1 MSVRKSQQIHIIRP
15 DSRMRESILSSIR
28 HLINEIWS
36 YRSHIRIIF
45 KGRFRAA
52 YSGTGL
58 GIFWNY
64 VLPLV
69 PLTVYWFLSVL
80 RVFPNFEGV
89 DGATFITFGV
99 TLWFLFAGCIQIPMQ
114 VIQSRNKESMKTNFP
129 LSASI
134 VSEFARLLFDTM
146 VRIILV
152 SIIIVSTQSW
162 PTAQGLM
169 LPFMLLPA
177 LFLFTGIGVMLGILN
192 VIYNDV
198 SRVVNIILQYG
209 IFVSGVIF
217 PLYDIGILS
226 AFNAINP
233 FAVFIDA
240 SRSIVF
246 QGVIN
251 NLQNYLVVSCLAFI
265 FFAVSIRIFFVMEY
279 RVRGVN

>member
-15 DSRMRESILSSIR
+15 DSRMRESMLSAIR
-28 HLINEIWS
+28 HLINEIWN

-99 TLWFLFAGCIQIPMQ
+99 TLWFLFAGCVQIPMQ

>member
-15 DSRMRESILSSIR
+15 DSRMRESMLSAIR
-28 HLINEIWS
+28 HLINEIWN

-64 VLPLV
+64 ALPLV

-99 TLWFLFAGCIQIPMQ
+99 TLWFLFAGCVQIPMQ

-251 NLQNYLVVSCLAFI
+251 NLQNYLIASGLAFI

>member
-226 AFNAINP
+226 TFNAINP
-233 FAVFIDA
+233 FAIFIDA

-246 QGVIN
+246 QGVID
-251 NLQNYLVVSCLAFI
+251 NLQNYLVASCLAFI
-265 FFAVSIRIFFVMEY
+265 FFAVSVRIFFVMEY

>member
-15 DSRMRESILSSIR
+15 DSRMRESMLSAIR
-28 HLINEIWS
+28 HLINEIWN

-64 VLPLV
+64 ALPLV

-99 TLWFLFAGCIQIPMQ
+99 TLWFLFAGCVQIPMQ

-162 PTAQGLM
+162 PTAQGLI

-198 SRVVNIILQYG
+198 SRAVNIILQYG

-226 AFNAINP
+226 TFNAINP
-233 FAVFIDA
+233 FAIFIDA

-251 NLQNYLVVSCLAFI
+251 NLQNYLVASGLAFI
-265 FFAVSIRIFFVMEY
+265 FFAVSVRIFFVMEY

>member
-15 DSRMRESILSSIR
+15 DSRMRESMLSAIR
-28 HLINEIWS
+28 HLINEIWN

-64 VLPLV
+64 ALPLV

-114 VIQSRNKESMKTNFP
+114 VVQSRNKESMKTNFP

>member
-15 DSRMRESILSSIR
+15 DSRMRESMLSAIR
-28 HLINEIWS
+28 HLINEIWN

-64 VLPLV
+64 ALPLV

-114 VIQSRNKESMKTNFP
+114 VVQSRNKESMKTNFP

-152 SIIIVSTQSW
+152 LIIIVSTQSW
-162 PTAQGLM
+162 PTAQGLI

-198 SRVVNIILQYG
+198 SRAVNIILQYG

>member
-28 HLINEIWS
+28 HLINEIWN

-64 VLPLV
+64 ALPLV

-152 SIIIVSTQSW
+152 LIIIVSTQSW

-169 LPFMLLPA
+169 LPFTLLPA

-198 SRVVNIILQYG
+198 SRAVNIILQYG

-217 PLYDIGILS
+217 PLYDTGILS

-233 FAVFIDA
+233 FAIFIDA

-251 NLQNYLVVSCLAFI
+251 NLQNYLVASGLAFI
-265 FFAVSIRIFFVMEY
+265 FFAVSVRIFFVMEY

>member
-15 DSRMRESILSSIR
+15 DSRMRESMLSAIR
-28 HLINEIWS
+28 HLINEIWN

-64 VLPLV
+64 ALPLV

-99 TLWFLFAGCIQIPMQ
+99 TLWFLFAGCVQIPMQ

>member
-15 DSRMRESILSSIR
+15 DSRMRESMLSAIR
-28 HLINEIWS
+28 HLINEIWN

-152 SIIIVSTQSW
+152 LIIIVSTQSW
-162 PTAQGLM
+162 PTAQGLI

-198 SRVVNIILQYG
+198 SRAVNIILQYG

>member
-1 MSVRKSQQIHIIRP
+1 MSVRKSHQIHIIRP
-15 DSRMRESILSSIR
+15 DSRMTEGMLAAIC

-36 YRSHIRIIF
+36 HRSHIRIIF

-64 VLPLV
+64 ALPVV

-99 TLWFLFAGCIQIPMQ
+99 TLWFLFAGCIHIPMQ
-114 VIQSRNKESMKTNFP
+114 VIQSRNKESMKANFP

-134 VSEFARLLFDTM
+134 VSEFAQLLFDTL
-146 VRIILV
+146 VRVILV
-152 SIIIVSTQSW
+152 SSIIVSTQSW
-162 PTAQGLM
+162 PTLLGLM
-169 LPFMLLPA
+169 LPFTLLPA
-177 LFLFTGIGVMLGILN
+177 LFLFIGIGVFLGILN

-198 SRVVNIILQYG
+198 LRVVNIILQYG

-217 PLYDIGILS
+217 PLYDIGIMS

-233 FAVFIDA
+233 FAIFIDT

-251 NLQNYLVVSCLAFI
+251 NLQTYLVASGLAFI
-265 FFAVSIRIFFVMEY
+265 FFAVSVRIFFVMEY
-279 RVRGVN
+279 RVRGIN

>member
-15 DSRMRESILSSIR
+15 DSRMRESILSAIR
-28 HLINEIWS
+28 HLINEIWN

-64 VLPLV
+64 ALPLV

-152 SIIIVSTQSW
+152 LIIIVSTQSW
-162 PTAQGLM
+162 PTTQGLL
-169 LPFMLLPA
+169 LPFTLLPA
-177 LFLFTGIGVMLGILN
+177 LFLFAGIGVMLGILN

-233 FAVFIDA
+233 FAIFIDA

-251 NLQNYLVVSCLAFI
+251 NLQNYLVASGLAFI
-265 FFAVSIRIFFVMEY
+265 FFAISVRIFFVMEY

>member
-15 DSRMRESILSSIR
+15 DSRMRESILSAIR
-28 HLINEIWS
+28 HLINEIWN

-152 SIIIVSTQSW
+152 LIIIVSTQSW
-162 PTAQGLM
+162 PTTQGLL
-169 LPFMLLPA
+169 LPFTLLPA
-177 LFLFTGIGVMLGILN
+177 LFLFAGIGVMLGILN

-233 FAVFIDA
+233 FAIFIDA

-251 NLQNYLVVSCLAFI
+251 NLQDYLVTSGLAFI
-265 FFAVSIRIFFVMEY
+265 FFAVSIRTFFVMEY
-279 RVRGVN
+279 RVRGIN

>member
-99 TLWFLFAGCIQIPMQ
+99 TLWFLFAGCVQIPMQ